1 MCSIIK
7 EAAKLH
13 FFLPRKNK
21 QNLST
26 KVCYYFH
33 FLSNCLFVI
42 IISFLSFPIT
52 LTHSHTQTHK
62 LSLSLSLLFF
72 LFLTS
77 QQKALGV
84 ATYRSQFLFLYFG
97 LQWIRTRKA
106 RKVLYYSLAC
116 GFLKSKFGT
125 LLHTPPQQ
133 LELAVYML
141 LAQSM

>member
-42 IISFLSFPIT
+42 IFSFLSFPIT
-52 LTHSHTQTHK
+52 LTHSHKHTQT
-62 LSLSLSLLFF
+62 LSLSLSLFLFF
-72 LFLTS
+72 SFSFSPPNKKHSELLLTEAS
-77 QQKALGV
+77 SCSCISVHNGLGQERQE
-84 ATYRSQFLFLYFG
+84 RSS
-97 LQWIRTRKA
+97 I
-106 RKVLYYSLAC
+106 
-116 GFLKSKFGT
+116 
-125 LLHTPPQQ
+125 TPWH
-133 LELAVYML
+133 A
-141 LAQSM
+141 AS